1 MRAPPHAPRHRTLH
15 SLSRAS
21 DVPLPAHRTGVQG
34 LFRGIL
40 PRTAYM
46 AFGGVV
52 YLGSYSYVT
61 DLVTR
66 VVA

>member
-1 MRAPPHAPRHRTLH
+1 MVRRTNARRTTARATHSHPLLLNPRTPQ
-15 SLSRAS
+15 AS
-21 DVPLPAHRTGVQG
+21 N